1 MSVDYA
7 HQHANG
13 LTSEGSVTPDRLFDR
28 NTRRRK
34 GTIASGQGVVARG
47 TLLGKIATSGKWVK
61 SLSASSDGS
70 QDPRGILLH
79 DVDATSAD
87 IEAIIART
95 GDFAIQGIT
104 FGAGHTAASVDD
116 ALIDRGIFLENIV
129 G

>member
-1 MSVDYA
+1 MSTNYA
-7 HQHANG
+7 HQHAAG
-13 LTSEGSVTPDRLFDR
+13 FTSEGSVTQDKLFER

-34 GTIASGQGVVARG
+34 GTILSGQGVLVRG
-47 TLLGKIATSGKWVK
+47 TLLGKITASGKWVK

-87 IEAIIART
+87 AEAIIARA
-95 GDFAIQGIT
+95 GDFAIAGIT
-104 FGAGHTAASVDD
+104 FGTGHTAASVDD
-116 ALIDRGIFLENIV
+116 ALIDRGIFLETIV